1 MARLKPTTAMPTDE
15 KTALATLASDA
26 GTEEKAR
33 ACQQLAITGS
43 SKCVPALAALL
54 GDEKLAS
61 YARSCLENIHD
72 PAAGVALH
80 AALPGLR
87 GSLLAGAMIS
97 LGVRREARVVPEL
110 SKLSGSTEPE
120 IRDAALF
127 ALGRIAT
134 PEAVE
139 KILTLLT
146 QGRADHKL
154 PAAHAALAAASKL
167 DRAAASALLE
177 AVRKADVPEY
187 VRKAAV

>member
-15 KTALATLASDA
+15 KTALAILTSDA

-33 ACQQLAITGS
+33 ACQQLAIVGGPDA
-43 SKCVPALAALL
+43 VPALALL
-54 GDEKLAS
+54 LDDEKLAS
-61 YARSCLENIHD
+61 HARSGLENIKN
-72 PAAGVALH
+72 ASAGEALRD
-80 AALPGLR
+80 ALSGLR
-87 GSLLAGAMIS
+87 GRLLAGAIIS
-97 LGVRREARVVPEL
+97 LGVRRESSTVP
-110 SKLSGSTEPE
+110 KLFKLAGSTEPE

-167 DRAAASALLE
+167 DRAAASSLLD
-177 AVRKADVPEY
+177 AVRKADVPEH
-187 VRKAAV
+187 VKKAAV